1 MVLTRTR
8 RPGPDSAG
16 FTLIELLTVVAIV
29 GILTAAMGPSMVQ
42 LAAGS
47 RLDSAQSQFS
57 AVLRLAR
64 SEAIKRA
71 AVTVVEPVVA
81 GNWGGRL
88 RVYVDSDGNLTNAR
102 TAGDPLVR
110 EFPGPGSLQV
120 LAGAPARFALDARG
134 RNVSIAA
141 NPVPAES
148 VLTLCARTLRRVLT
162 VEPSGALVTTNQTG
176 AC

>member
-1 MVLTRTR
+1 MVPTRTR
-8 RPGPDSAG
+8 RPERRSAG

-47 RLDSAQSQFS
+47 RLDSAQTQFS

-81 GNWGGRL
+81 GDWGGEL
-88 RVYVDSDGNLTNAR
+88 RVYVDRDGNLQNAM
-102 TAGDPLVR
+102 TGSDPLVR
-110 EFPGPGSLQV
+110 RFPGPGKLTV
-120 LAGAPARFALDARG
+120 LSGAPARFALDGRG
-134 RNVSIAA
+134 RNLSITAT
-141 NPVPAES
+141 PQPAETA
-148 VLTLCARTLRRVLT
+148 LTLCARKLRRVLT
-162 VEPSGALVTTNQTG
+162 VEPSGALLATTQTG
-176 AC
+176 EC